1 MKRDEFLGQDPE
13 RKIIFAFLFSR
24 NQKAI
29 SLFIKYSDE
38 RTLQIEKQTIA
49 LHILFWHSGVSVTDL
64 KEVFENDP
72 GLVNSGMEFWTEIV
86 K

>member
-13 RKIIFAFLFSR
+13 QKIVFAFLFKK

-38 RTLQIEKQTIA
+38 KTLEIAKQTIA
-49 LHILFWHSGVSVTDL
+49 LHILFWHSEVSVADL
-64 KEVFENDP
+64 KEVFEKDP
-72 GLVNSGMEFWTEIV
+72 GLINSGMEFWTEIV

>member
-13 RKIIFAFLFSR
+13 RKIIFAFLFGR

-38 RTLQIEKQTIA
+38 NTLEIAKQTISFHA
-49 LHILFWHSGVSVTDL
+49 IFWHSGVSVADL
-64 KEVFENDP
+64 KAVFENDP
-72 GLVNSGMEFWTEIV
+72 GLVNSGMEFWTEIAD
-86 K
+86 

>member
-29 SLFIKYSDE
+29 S
-38 RTLQIEKQTIA
+38 
-49 LHILFWHSGVSVTDL
+49 LFWHSGVSVTDL

>member
-38 RTLQIEKQTIA
+38 RTLQIAKQTIA
-49 LHILFWHSGVSVTDL
+49 LHILFWHSGVSVADL

>member
-24 NQKAI
+24 NQKVI

-38 RTLQIEKQTIA
+38 KTLEIAKQTITF
-49 LHILFWHSGVSVTDL
+49 HVLFWHSGVSVAAL
-64 KEVFENDP
+64 KAVFENDP
-72 GLVNSGMEFWTEIV
+72 GLVKSGIEFWTEITE
-86 K
+86 

>member
-13 RKIIFAFLFSR
+13 RKIVFAFLFSR

-38 RTLQIEKQTIA
+38 KTLEIAKQTIA
-49 LHILFWHSGVSVTDL
+49 LHILFWHSEVSVSDL
-64 KEVFENDP
+64 KEVFEKDP

>member
-1 MKRDEFLGQDPE
+1 MKRSEFLGQDPE
-13 RKIIFAFLFSR
+13 QKIIFAFLFNR

-38 RTLQIEKQTIA
+38 KTLEIAKQTIT
-49 LHILFWHSGVSVTDL
+49 LHIIFWHSGVSAADL
-64 KEVFENDP
+64 KEVFKKDP
-72 GLVNSGMEFWTEIV
+72 SLVNSGMEFWTEIV

>member
-13 RKIIFAFLFSR
+13 QKIIFAFLFSR

-38 RTLQIEKQTIA
+38 KTLEIAKQTIA
-49 LHILFWHSGVSVTDL
+49 LHIEPYRVCRR
-64 KEVFENDP
+64 
-72 GLVNSGMEFWTEIV
+72 VNILRDYPDD
-86 K
+86 KIKIYP

>member
-13 RKIIFAFLFSR
+13 RKIVFAFLFSR

-38 RTLQIEKQTIA
+38 KTLQIAKQAIS
-49 LHILFWHSGVSVTDL
+49 LHILFWHSGVKVTDL
-64 KEVFENDP
+64 KEAFESDP
-72 GLVNSGMEFWTEIV
+72 RLVNSGVEFWAEIV